1 MTSMLSSKLRRAEGD
16 QTIFE
21 TTWRAPNRSI
31 LELKTPIIPFPA
43 LPTPRPGCPVVI
55 TASYLVHIAS
65 LSRSPQSSHFAHSTV
80 STHHSALLSRILA
93 SLIKES
99 PPLHI
104 SLRGTDPAASRL
116 NQLDAQFGE
125 TDFGVSFIQG
135 GKTPERSV
143 VLDAEG
149 RVVCQG
155 SSDLLVRQASEGFVQ
170 KFADYLRVETA
181 EACHVESPAR
191 RLRGK
196 SAALRA
202 AVRGQ
207 NRPEFWSSG
216 VSGLFGERIVRGC
229 AGKWNR
235 GNLPVDG
242 AEPVECGA
250 VSIEFDEFEAKRI
263 A

>member
-21 TTWRAPNRSI
+21 TTWRAPNRST

-104 SLRGTDPAASRL
+104 SLRGTDAAASQL

-143 VLDAEG
+143 E
-149 RVVCQG
+149 G
-155 SSDLLVRQASEGFVQ
+155 SSDLLARQASEGFVQ

-207 NRPEFWSSG
+207 NRAEFWSSG

-229 AGKWNR
+229 AGKWNC

-250 VSIEFDEFEAKRI
+250 VSSEFDEFEAKRI